1 MAAGAESKKREAD
14 AETSQTQ
21 QRRRT
26 NQRWNFSSTNEAGPF
41 SGHFSLVVDQCVK
54 SSALSVVLRTPVEG
68 AVKGLPAAGRGGGGV
83 LSGQVGDDGALTLNV
98 GDITMRAGS
107 HQLKSLLAD
116 RGGYLTLQGSRPL
129 PTTRGSG
136 GEKKLLWHLYVVI
149 AASTGANTWA
159 SPRETFRS
167 FLLGTHERLGRS
179 SPVRHLAG
187 KEIPIEVINSFV
199 KRAPVWRDLEA
210 RVAEADLTPEAGEDA
225 HIPPRDIVLAYR
237 QFLEIKTNERDWA
250 SLNISPPM
258 IVDPMTDNRLIDEA
272 WHLHIEMDCYEEDCR
287 LLTGGHVIEHMPV
300 LFDKAFPR
308 YERTFELR
316 NAQRDKFK
324 MLVFNLDVA
333 NLKDMLE
340 SRGMPVTLPVHLE
353 EERAWVN
360 ILDTPFDNM
369 THNMTH
375 RFVSTDRDDDEG
387 LFAGPPRDDDEGVF
401 VGPPPFDEVSP
412 HEPPTGVELR
422 FAVGAR
428 VQCFAGGPDG
438 WVTGEVVKQWP
449 RLDTGVDADV
459 FPTTFFASYIVQ
471 IDNGPLFITSL
482 DDEEFIR
489 AEEDE
494 TQRAAHNELRLQLK
508 ARLMAAYSKYEWRLW
523 PDPNDAHGDDSSGSG
538 FSDPGCC

>member
-26 NQRWNFSSTNEAGPF
+26 NQRWNFSSTSTNEGGPF

-54 SSALSVVLRTPVEG
+54 SSALSVVLGTQVEG
-68 AVKGLPAAGRGGGGV
+68 AVKDLPAAGRGGGGV
-83 LSGQVGDDGALTLNV
+83 LSGRVDDDGALTLNV

-129 PTTRGSG
+129 PTTRGGG
-136 GEKKLLWHLYVVI
+136 GEKKLLWRLYVVI

-167 FLLGTHERLGRS
+167 FLLGTHERLGSS

-210 RVAEADLTPEAGEDA
+210 RVAEAELTPEAGNED
-225 HIPPRDIVLAYR
+225 HIPPRVIVLAYR

-250 SLNISPPM
+250 SLTISPPM
-258 IVDPMTDNRLIDEA
+258 VEDPMTGSRLIDEA

-300 LFDKAFPR
+300 LHDKAFPR

-316 NAQRDKFK
+316 VAQRDKFQL
-324 MLVFNLDVA
+324 LVFNLDVA

-360 ILDTPFDNM
+360 GEISLERGNM
-369 THNMTH
+369 AA
-375 RFVSTDRDDDEG
+375 RSASG
-387 LFAGPPRDDDEGVF
+387 LCF
-401 VGPPPFDEVSP
+401 GPPPFDELSP

-459 FPTTFFASYIVQ
+459 FPTTFFASYMVRV
-471 IDNGPLFITSL
+471 DNGPLFITSL